1 MKKILI
7 PALMFSV
14 SVAFA
19 QNSEQQTLRTA
30 PTTGTVAPAVTPK
43 QVKQVHI
50 ERVSPTM
57 QPASNAV
64 TMPASTAKTV
74 QTRVVSTDLQ
84 PANTP
89 ARQVKQTQTQQTT
102 PAKLNAIER

>member
-43 QVKQVHI
+43 QVKQVNT
-50 ERVSPTM
+50 ERVRPTM

-64 TMPASTAKTV
+64 TTPAGTTKTM
-74 QTRVVSTDLQ
+74 QTREVSTDLQ

-89 ARQVKQTQTQQTT
+89 ARQVKQVQPQQTT
-102 PAKLNAIER
+102 PAKPNSIER